1 MNYKL
6 TINANICFDYYPY
19 EKTTS
24 DELPYIVNHNEIEY
38 YDENHDVELEITPKM
53 LLDLL
58 DYIYK
63 YDKGEKDIKAYRYNL
78 LVALEKCNWYF
89 NKLCAEIFDEENL
102 DYLTKVYDYLTSC
115 EEFKKKE
122 KEIIE
127 TEVKYLGE
135 LYGDE

>member
-24 DELPYIVNHNEIEY
+24 EEVPCIVNHNETKY
-38 YDENHDVELEITPKM
+38 YDEYHDVELEITPKM
-53 LLDLL
+53 LLECL
-58 DYIYK
+58 DFVYK
-63 YDKGEKDIKAYRYNL
+63 HDKGERDSQMRRYEL
-78 LVALEKCNWYF
+78 LVALENCNWYF

-102 DYLTKVYDYLTSC
+102 DCWSSVFDYLTSC
-115 EEFKKKE
+115 DEFKKKE

-127 TEVKYLGE
+127 NEVRGLGE
-135 LYGDE
+135 LYD